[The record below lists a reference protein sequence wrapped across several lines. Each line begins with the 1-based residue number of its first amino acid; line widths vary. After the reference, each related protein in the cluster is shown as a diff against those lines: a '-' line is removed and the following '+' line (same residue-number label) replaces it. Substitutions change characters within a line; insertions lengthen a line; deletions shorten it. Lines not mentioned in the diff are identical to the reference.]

1 MNEAKAVSI
10 YTDGGCD
17 PNPGPGGYGVILL
30 FGKHRKELSGGFR
43 LTTNN
48 RMELYAAIAG
58 LQALQETCR
67 VTLSSDSEYLV
78 NAMTQGWI
86 QRWERKG
93 WKKVKNPDLWKIL
106 LVLCSQ
112 HQVTFNW
119 IKGHAGHPE
128 NERCDQLAM
137 HALLAQDLP
146 ADEAYEREQDVPVKD
161 KVKAPVHA
169 RSVLSH
175 EQGSQKITTEGQPC
189 RKCATPVI
197 KKTTRRRAPKA
208 GQSYYFEY
216 ILLCPSCKTLYL
228 VEDAKRYFTQFC
240 V

>member
-1 MNEAKAVSI
+1 MDEPKIVSI

-17 PNPGPGGYGVILL
+17 PNPGKGGYGVVLL
-30 FGKHRKELSGGFR
+30 FAKHRKELSGGFR

-58 LQALQETCR
+58 LQALKETSR
-67 VTLSSDSEYLV
+67 VTLTSDSEYLV
-78 NAMTQGWI
+78 NAMTRGWI

-106 LVLCSQ
+106 LDLCSQ

-137 HALLAQDLP
+137 QALLAPDLP
-146 ADEAYEREQDVPVKD
+146 ADEAYE
-161 KVKAPVHA
+161 
-169 RSVLSH
+169 L
-175 EQGSQKITTEGQPC
+175 I
-189 RKCATPVI
+189 
-197 KKTTRRRAPKA
+197 
-208 GQSYYFEY
+208 
-216 ILLCPSCKTLYL
+216 
-228 VEDAKRYFTQFC
+228 EDAKRSLKPSPSESPKPRNLRLFDE
-240 V
+240 